1 MVIVI
6 AGLLALVA
14 FVVLCQLLWQ
24 PGRPVRYTTVITVAA
39 AVLVAGL
46 AVLAASGRLHWLIAA
61 AAAVFPFL
69 RRGLGLLRFAPLI
82 GSLMRRF
89 GWGAG
94 AAGASSAGSTM
105 SRERALEILD
115 LSGDPGAEEIRA
127 AHRRLIQRLH
137 PDRGG
142 SKYLAQQ
149 LNEAKQRLLSDAG

>member
-24 PGRPVRYTTVITVAA
+24 SAGPVRYTTVITVAA

-46 AVLAASGRLHWLIAA
+46 AVLAASGRLHWVLAAVAA
-61 AAAVFPFL
+61 AFPFL
-69 RRGLGLLRFAPLI
+69 RRGLGLLRYAPLL
-82 GSLMRRF
+82 GSLIRRF
-89 GWGAG
+89 GLGAG
-94 AAGASSAGSTM
+94 SRAAGAGDAM

-115 LSGDPGAEEIRA
+115 LGGSPGPEEIRA

-149 LNEAKQRLLSDAG
+149 LNEAKQRLLDEFS

>member
-24 PGRPVRYTTVITVAA
+24 SRGPIRYTTVITVAA

-61 AAAVFPFL
+61 GAAVFPFL

-82 GSLMRRF
+82 GSLIRRL
-89 GWGAG
+89 GLGGA
-94 AAGASSAGSTM
+94 AAGAGGAM

-115 LSGDPGAEEIRA
+115 LSGHPDPDEIRA

-149 LNEAKQRLLSDAG
+149 LNEAKQCLLDESR

>member
-24 PGRPVRYTTVITVAA
+24 SRGPVRYTTVITVAA

-61 AAAVFPFL
+61 GAAVFPFL

-82 GSLMRRF
+82 GSLIRRL
-89 GWGAG
+89 GLGAG
-94 AAGASSAGSTM
+94 VAGAGGAM

-115 LSGDPGAEEIRA
+115 LSGDPDPEEIRA

-149 LNEAKQRLLSDAG
+149 LNEAKQRLLDETR